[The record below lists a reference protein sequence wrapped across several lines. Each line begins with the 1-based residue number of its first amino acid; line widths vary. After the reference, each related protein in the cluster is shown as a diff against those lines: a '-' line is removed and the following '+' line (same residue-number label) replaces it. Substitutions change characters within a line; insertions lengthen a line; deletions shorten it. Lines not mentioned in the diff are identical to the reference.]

1 MKIKLITFHTPK
13 NYGAVLQ
20 AFSLMK
26 AMETFSD
33 DVRVID
39 YNTPHLR
46 YIYRLMKKPR
56 GIKGLIK
63 FVLNLP
69 LIPLKKQKHKKFEK
83 FVDGNLKLT
92 KRFESNEEL
101 RKETPFGDAFF
112 TGSDQVFNPNRI
124 KEEREVFFLDFV
136 SKGAKKFSYAAS
148 FGVDEIDESKREEL
162 GGYLES
168 FSRVSVREES
178 GIALVKGLCNK
189 DAVQVLDPVFLND
202 KEFWSRVAK
211 PYKKKYKKYLFY
223 YRLLGSKQ
231 SDEFA
236 KKLAREK
243 GLRLVVMS
251 DTVMRNTA
259 RLPLLD
265 VGPEEFL
272 FLMKNADFI
281 VTNSFHGVAFSLI
294 FEKQFV
300 FSDNNKLTMGRGYNL
315 LEKVG
320 LEKKAYIETYN
331 ENSLLDY
338 EKIGEKLCDSI
349 DFSKKYI
356 ADCIKEVEND

>member
-1 MKIKLITFHTPK
+1 MKIRLITFHTPK

-46 YIYRLMKKPR
+46 DLYKLMKKPR
-56 GIKGLIK
+56 GVKGLIK

-69 LIPLKKQKHKKFEK
+69 LIPLKKQKYKKFEK
-83 FVDGNLKLT
+83 FVAEKLKLT
-92 KRFESNEEL
+92 KRFESIEEL
-101 RKETPFGDAFF
+101 RKETPDGDVFF

-124 KEEREVFFLDFV
+124 KEEREAFFLDFLP
-136 SKGAKKFSYAAS
+136 KGARKFSYAAS
-148 FGVDEIDESKREEL
+148 FGIGEVDEEKREEYTE
-162 GGYLES
+162 YLES
-168 FSRVSVREES
+168 FSRVSVREKD
-178 GIALVKGLCNK
+178 GVALVKGLCDK
-189 DAVQVLDPVFLND
+189 DTVQVLDPVFLND
-202 KEFWSRVAK
+202 KEFWSSVAK

-231 SDEFA
+231 SDELA
-236 KKLAREK
+236 MKLAREK

-251 DTVMRNTA
+251 DTIMRNTA
-259 RLPLLD
+259 RLPLMD

-272 FLMKNADFI
+272 FLMGNADFI
-281 VTNSFHGVAFSLI
+281 VTDSFHGVAFSLI

-300 FSDNNKLTMGRGYNL
+300 FSDNNKLTMERGYNL

-320 LEKKAYIETYN
+320 IERKAFLETYS